1 MEVAAMNFDAL
12 TGGVEPGGLRTKSD
26 IRILICYLLTSIKAP
41 LAKDDLIRIAV
52 DNGLANY
59 FELVGAISEMAEK
72 GIITISGDNG
82 EFCSATD
89 TAFMISKQLD
99 AELPPSVRQK
109 ARNAA
114 IALLAKAKREQ
125 ENRVEIEPVERG
137 YRVTCHIS
145 GGKEDL
151 MNFSLCVPDLAQA
164 NTVKEN
170 FQNSPE
176 TVYRMLLA
184 LVTGE
189 YDVASGILK
198 ENTKKE

>member
-41 LAKDDLIRIAV
+41 LAKDDLISIAV

-99 AELPPSVRQK
+99 AELPP
-109 ARNAA
+109 
-114 IALLAKAKREQ
+114 I
-125 ENRVEIEPVERG
+125 G
-137 YRVTCHIS
+137 T
-145 GGKEDL
+145 
-151 MNFSLCVPDLAQA
+151 
-164 NTVKEN
+164 
-170 FQNSPE
+170 PE
-176 TVYRMLLA
+176 SA
-184 LVTGE
+184 
-189 YDVASGILK
+189 
-198 ENTKKE
+198 